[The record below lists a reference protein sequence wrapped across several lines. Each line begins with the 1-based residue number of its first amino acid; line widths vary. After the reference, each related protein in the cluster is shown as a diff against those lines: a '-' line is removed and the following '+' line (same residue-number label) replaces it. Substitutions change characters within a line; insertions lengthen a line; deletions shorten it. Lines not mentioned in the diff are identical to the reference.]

1 MSVLKRNMF
10 NRGGFAHRGTGITS
24 GLAPI
29 KGYKTGGVS
38 KREAYT
44 PAWMSLFG
52 GMMSGKS
59 LQGGWGGAFDILGQA
74 TQQSAPLF
82 AQAAQTMA
90 AAHED
95 DDKFPQFKVVGNKL
109 VKINEDGTTE
119 VVQEYEKPEKDTF
132 ILKPGEQLVEKTKEG
147 EIKKLWQ
154 SDYLKKNQK
163 THILA
168 PGHILYDND
177 GNEIARGQ
185 DKKDTALKVLQPG
198 EKLYDGEGNML
209 AHYTDPNAKI
219 IKLNPGQRAYDE
231 DGDLLFAA
239 PERSQAEQI
248 IKLNPGQKAFTLNDE
263 GEMVEM
269 AHYEDPNAPIIKL
282 SPGQTA
288 FDRSGNELF
297 SVPATATKEQIYKLS
312 PGQVAFDENNNPIAS
327 VPLAQEDQLVTV
339 GPGSILYNKDTKEE
353 IFRNDTNSPQQELI
367 KLPPGTTLVDGNG
380 KVVYTAPQA
389 DKYFELNPG
398 QSVYNSNGELLF
410 SAPSLE
416 DNLNKYEDMTEQEV
430 ANEMLRD
437 YEKRIQKGETLEE
450 WEMKDYK
457 RLKAQEDPIYKEEQK
472 SWINWKAEKLGDIT
486 FIEEMDTR
494 IKTAQALFEKNR
506 ATGPVRGRVYPIF
519 GVFQDLTGINLADTF
534 NKMFTEDRD
543 FLTDPITAGELDRI
557 RNELGVQFQ
566 DVMKGQVSNFEQRMI
581 LNSFFSVLRH
591 PEANDLAFQNMIYL
605 NDLRREMIL
614 IGERVDNVID
624 FSEEVAKWKKKN
636 KPKFLNSAAE
646 DLSNLEEE
654 YGYPE
659 GTFTER

>member
-1 MSVLKRNMF
+1 
-10 NRGGFAHRGTGITS
+10 
-24 GLAPI
+24 
-29 KGYKTGGVS
+29 
-38 KREAYT
+38 
-44 PAWMSLFG
+44 
-52 GMMSGKS
+52 
-59 LQGGWGGAFDILGQA
+59 
-74 TQQSAPLF
+74 
-82 AQAAQTMA
+82 
-90 AAHED
+90 
-95 DDKFPQFKVVGNKL
+95 
-109 VKINEDGTTE
+109 
-119 VVQEYEKPEKDTF
+119 
-132 ILKPGEQLVEKTKEG
+132 
-147 EIKKLWQ
+147 
-154 SDYLKKNQK
+154 
-163 THILA
+163 
-168 PGHILYDND
+168 
-177 GNEIARGQ
+177 
-185 DKKDTALKVLQPG
+185 
-198 EKLYDGEGNML
+198 ML

-353 IFRNDTNSPQQELI
+353 IFRNDTI
-367 KLPPGTTLVDGNG
+367 
-380 KVVYTAPQA
+380 VYTAPQA

-472 SWINWKAEKLGDIT
+472 SWIKWKAENLGDLT
-486 FIEEMDTR
+486 FVEEMDTR

>member
-1 MSVLKRNMF
+1 M
-10 NRGGFAHRGTGITS
+10 
-24 GLAPI
+24 
-29 KGYKTGGVS
+29 
-38 KREAYT
+38 
-44 PAWMSLFG
+44 
-52 GMMSGKS
+52 
-59 LQGGWGGAFDILGQA
+59 
-74 TQQSAPLF
+74 
-82 AQAAQTMA
+82 
-90 AAHED
+90 
-95 DDKFPQFKVVGNKL
+95 
-109 VKINEDGTTE
+109 
-119 VVQEYEKPEKDTF
+119 
-132 ILKPGEQLVEKTKEG
+132 VEKTKEG

-154 SDYLKKNQK
+154 SDYLKPNQK
-163 THILA
+163 NHILA
-168 PGHILYDND
+168 PGHILYGPD
-177 GNEIARGQ
+177 GKEIARGQ

-231 DGDLLFAA
+231 DGNLLFAA

-248 IKLNPGQKAFTLNDE
+248 FKLNPGQKAFDAE
-263 GEMVEM
+263 GNQI
-269 AHYEDPNAPIIKL
+269 AFYEDPNAPIIKL
-282 SPGQTA
+282 NPGQKA
-288 FDRSGNELF
+288 FDRDGNELF
-297 SVPATATKEQIYKLS
+297 SAPATAIKEQIFKLS
-312 PGQVAFDENNNPIAS
+312 PGQVAFDAEGNQIAT
-327 VPLAQEDQLVTV
+327 VPLAQEDQLVTI

-367 KLPPGTTLVDGNG
+367 KLPPGTTLVDGTG

-416 DNLNKYEDMTEQEV
+416 DNLNKYGDMTEQEV

-472 SWINWKAEKLGDIT
+472 SWIKWKAENLGDIT

-566 DVMKGQVSNFEQRMI
+566 DIMKGQVSNFEQRMI

>member
-29 KGYKTGGVS
+29 KGYKTGGIS
-38 KREAYT
+38 KREAYA
-44 PAWMSLFG
+44 PAWQSLFG

-90 AAHED
+90 AQKD
-95 DDKFPQFKVVGNKL
+95 DDDLYDYKVVGKNI
-109 VKINEDGTTE
+109 VKINKRTGEHTILPM
-119 VVQEYEKPEKDTF
+119 PEIDEAETF
-132 ILKPGEQLVEKTKEG
+132 VLKPGEQLVEKTDEG

-154 SDYLKKNQK
+154 SDHLKPNQK

-231 DGDLLFAA
+231 DGNLLFAA

-248 IKLNPGQKAFTLNDE
+248 FKLNPGQKAFDAE
-263 GEMVEM
+263 GNQI
-269 AHYEDPNAPIIKL
+269 AFYEDPNAPIIKL
-282 SPGQTA
+282 NPGQKA
-288 FDRSGNELF
+288 FDRDGNELF

-327 VPLAQEDQLVTV
+327 VPLAQEDQLVTI

-416 DNLNKYEDMTEQEV
+416 DNLNKYENMTEQEV

-437 YEKRIQKGETLEE
+437 YENEGLQK
-450 WEMKDYK
+450 
-457 RLKAQEDPIYKEEQK
+457 A
-472 SWINWKAEKLGDIT
+472 
-486 FIEEMDTR
+486 
-494 IKTAQALFEKNR
+494 
-506 ATGPVRGRVYPIF
+506 
-519 GVFQDLTGINLADTF
+519 
-534 NKMFTEDRD
+534 
-543 FLTDPITAGELDRI
+543 
-557 RNELGVQFQ
+557 
-566 DVMKGQVSNFEQRMI
+566 
-581 LNSFFSVLRH
+581 
-591 PEANDLAFQNMIYL
+591 
-605 NDLRREMIL
+605 
-614 IGERVDNVID
+614 
-624 FSEEVAKWKKKN
+624 
-636 KPKFLNSAAE
+636 
-646 DLSNLEEE
+646 
-654 YGYPE
+654 
-659 GTFTER
+659 